1 METFLTYLLSKIVE
15 KPKAIT
21 VEKIED
27 EQSITVNVKLDQS
40 DLAQVIG
47 KKGRTIQAL
56 RTLLY
61 TYLSK
66 KDLKNKKVFLKVE
79 ENRL

>member
-1 METFLTYLLSKIVE
+1 MEEFIKYLLSKIVARPE
-15 KPKAIT
+15 EIIL
-21 VEKIED
+21 EKIEN
-27 EQSITVNVKLDQS
+27 EQDATINIKLNQT
-40 DLAQVIG
+40 DLSRVIG

-56 RTLLY
+56 RILLY

-79 ENRL
+79 ESKL

>member
-1 METFLTYLLSKIVE
+1 MEEFIKYLLSKIVK
-15 KPKAIT
+15 KPEAIA

-27 EQSITVNVKLDQS
+27 EQSITISIKLNQK
-40 DLAQVIG
+40 DLSQVIG

-61 TYLSK
+61 TYLAKNNFKSK
-66 KDLKNKKVFLKVE
+66 KYF
-79 ENRL
+79 